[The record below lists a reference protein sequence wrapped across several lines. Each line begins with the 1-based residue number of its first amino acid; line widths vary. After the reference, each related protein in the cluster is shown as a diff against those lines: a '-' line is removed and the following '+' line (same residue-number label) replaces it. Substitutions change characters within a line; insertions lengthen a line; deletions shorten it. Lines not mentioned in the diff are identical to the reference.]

1 MSHRVST
8 YNTTLKL
15 IASCIYVF
23 LACLASGY
31 IAHFLIQ
38 RNNPDIGIV
47 SHPFI
52 IIAITIVI
60 AVVLFALW
68 PLYILGCFLFFRKK
82 ITLHNLTYFLIKDS
96 YTYFPFYI
104 FFLHH
109 RSASVLE
116 VLPFLCIACSV
127 VLKLLVFKKNLLY
140 VYTMIEKNLYSTI
153 HFFKNIPSYCTFL
166 NTKITTYLAS
176 PHHTAI
182 VNKTYKVLK
191 IFLMIYIVLI
201 GLSTLHHIYQ
211 VPVDKPYFTGKVVD
225 EPFSI
230 NAGINILYTKGNPLF
245 YNYGGTSCI
254 PFTISYYINYL
265 RTHDVPYFKYF
276 GEKFYFAAFPQRWD
290 TYPVRPIYHARIAA
304 VILCVIGTILFV
316 GLFSWYLLPIPF
328 FLFKMVD
335 YSELMAFYRDTLM
348 GNTHIAF
355 AAVIT
360 CIFFIVAILKIHN
373 KKYVTY
379 MYLCFICASIAAS
392 IKLTGFSTFIFPFS
406 LLAYMYMSPDS
417 TVIAKNK
424 ILLKVLACSVLPYL
438 VLTPAVILD
447 SARYITWFQTLAIKK
462 RVPIVDAL
470 TANRIDN
477 LVPFIKDLFF
487 LKAIPTLLVIIL
499 GIASAI
505 LLMRIHPFF
514 FIAVVLFHMYTF
526 RIIFTN
532 LGDFPFTHLYMIFL
546 FTPVVFLFF
555 PLIYGYKKCPT
566 YCKLVVLIVCTGLTL
581 SAYTPRALSA
591 GFHQLA
597 AGTFTKDWARES
609 RDEYVDFVQKNNFE
623 IFFFDF
629 HSFSLPDTLHRRT
642 IFFNDLTELP
652 ATLKPNQ
659 IVCFI
664 KYNPP
669 EPEEKMDREYKK
681 YCEVTTGLY
690 KKYEVVGMF
699 GNETVGY
706 HWNCPGDNPTIV
718 CLKE

>member
-1 MSHRVST
+1 MPHRDSELSST
-8 YNTTLKL
+8 VKC

-38 RNNPDIGIV
+38 RNNPDVGV
-47 SHPFI
+47 LSNPFI
-52 IIAITIVI
+52 IIAITIVL
-60 AVVLFALW
+60 AVVLFVLW
-68 PLYILGCFLFFRKK
+68 PVYILGCFLFFRKK
-82 ITLHNLTYFLIKDS
+82 ITLHALASFAIKDS

-109 RSASVLE
+109 RIAPVLE
-116 VLPFLCIACSV
+116 VLPFVCIVCSV
-127 VLKLLVFKKNLLY
+127 ALKLFVFKKNLSY

-153 HFFKNIPSYCTFL
+153 HVFKNIPTYCASVH
-166 NTKITTYLAS
+166 TKINAYCES
-176 PHHTAI
+176 RHYNAI
-182 VNKTYKVLK
+182 VNKTYKILK

-201 GLSTLHHIYQ
+201 GLSTLHHIYH
-211 VPVDKPYFTGKVVD
+211 VPVDKPYFTGGVD
-225 EPFSI
+225 EPGSI
-230 NAGINILYTKGNPLF
+230 NAGINILRTKGNPLF
-245 YNYGGTSCI
+245 YNYGGTSCL
-254 PFTISYYINYL
+254 PFAITYYVNYL

-290 TYPVRPIYHARIAA
+290 TYPVRPIYHARILA
-304 VILCVIGTILFV
+304 VILFVIGTIVFV

-335 YSELMAFYRDTLM
+335 YSQLMAYYRETLM

-355 AAVIT
+355 GAVIT
-360 CIFFIVAILKIHN
+360 CIFFIVALLNIHN

-379 MYLCFICASIAAS
+379 MYVCFICASITAS
-392 IKLTGFSTFIFPFS
+392 VKLTGFGTFIFPFS
-406 LLAYMYMSPDS
+406 LLVYLYLYPDKSMSKH
-417 TVIAKNK
+417 T
-424 ILLKVLACSVLPYL
+424 ILLKTLACAAIPYL
-438 VLTPAVILD
+438 VLNPAVILD
-447 SARYITWFQTLAIKK
+447 LGRYATWFQELAIRK
-462 RVPIVDAL
+462 RVPLLEAL
-470 TANRIDN
+470 SPDRVDN
-477 LVPFIKDLFF
+477 LIPFIKDVYF
-487 LKAIPTLLVIIL
+487 LKAIPPLLIILL

-505 LLMRIHPFF
+505 LLIRIHPLFF
-514 FIAVVLFHMYTF
+514 AVVVLFHASTFQTIITNVGDLPYT
-526 RIIFTN
+526 R
-532 LGDFPFTHLYMIFL
+532 LYMVLL
-546 FTPVVFLFF
+546 FTPVVFLLF
-555 PLIYGYKKCPT
+555 PLIYGYKKCPM

-581 SAYTPRALSA
+581 SAYSPRTLSA

-597 AGTFTKDWARES
+597 AGTFTKDWPRES

-629 HSFSLPDTLHRRT
+629 HSFSLPDTLHCRT
-642 IFFNDLTELP
+642 IFFNDVTELP

-669 EPEEKMDREYKK
+669 EPEERMDREYKK

-718 CLKE
+718 CLQE